1 MKNNILSME
10 AAVSREP
17 TLLEVIRDS
26 LIVYKGTVGTP
37 MAITD
42 IGKIARIEP
51 ITVIDKDLIGISEL
65 NDILHGILNLY
76 TAFYLQAVSIL
87 SADLQD
93 VRILKILDKT
103 NPDRDLKTVL
113 TSGYTSFESYTNHP
127 PVTLSLESC
136 KYKLPTYT
144 AKNSIYSKEDIDDWP
159 GKLVNQQLEYDNPG
173 KDSITLQKVDY
184 LDKLPTAVGKVIEVK
199 FSFNSKSSNKEEK
212 SSSSNTMVIP
222 VVVRL
227 DTMLMPS
234 DVLKPILTAN
244 EDEIRFSSR
253 FADAIR
259 GRISFIKDFILCS
272 DLIKAQKKTMMK
284 DPTGIY
290 TQILKRINASRA
302 YSALTGN
309 ISMAAISSI
318 FVISASTEKA
328 IKEKIGGDLTN
339 KLTRKIV
346 FDNISAMCIA
356 VVDEEWEMVSIYIRD
371 MDSYSQNSFKDF
383 KVISDKASANQ
394 ITDLLKAFSIGQAPT
409 F

>member
-1 MKNNILSME
+1 MKAKILSME
-10 AAVSREP
+10 AAVSRDP
-17 TLLEVIRDS
+17 TLLEVVRDS
-26 LIVYKGTVGTP
+26 IITYKGTVGTP

-65 NDILHGILNLY
+65 NYILHGVLNLY
-76 TAFYLQAVSIL
+76 TAFYLQAISIL

-113 TSGYTSFESYTNHP
+113 TSGYTSYESYTNHP
-127 PVTLSLESC
+127 PTTLSLDFC
-136 KYKLPTYT
+136 KYKLPTFT
-144 AKNSIYSKEDIDDWP
+144 VDGKVYSKEDIDDWP
-159 GKLVNQQLEYDNPG
+159 GKLVNQQLEYDRPS
-173 KDSITLQKVDY
+173 KDNITLQKVDY
-184 LDKLPTAVGKVIEVK
+184 LDKLPTAVGKIIEVK
-199 FSFNSKSSNKEEK
+199 FSYNNKSGNKEK
-212 SSSSNTMVIP
+212 DSSSNTTVIP
-222 VVVRL
+222 VLVRL

-234 DVLKPILTAN
+234 DVLRSILTAN
-244 EDEIRFSSR
+244 EDEIRFSAR

-290 TQILKRINASRA
+290 TQILKRINSSRA
-302 YSALTGN
+302 YSAITGN

-318 FVISASTEKA
+318 FVISAKTEKA

-346 FDNISAMCIA
+346 FDNVSAMCIV
-356 VVDEEWEMVSIYIRD
+356 VVDDEWEMVSIYIRD

-383 KVISDKASANQ
+383 KVISDKLNSSQ
-394 ITDLLKAFSIGQAPT
+394 ITDLLKAFSIGQAPS

>member
-1 MKNNILSME
+1 MKKNILSME

-17 TLLEVIRDS
+17 TLLETVRDS

-51 ITVIDKDLIGISEL
+51 ITVIDKDLIGIPEL
-65 NDILHGILNLY
+65 QHILHGVLNLY

-113 TSGYTSFESYTNHP
+113 TSGYTSYESYTDHP

-136 KYKLPTYT
+136 KYKLPTHT
-144 AKNSIYSKEDIDDWP
+144 GNNKVYSKEDVEDWP
-159 GKLVNQQLEYDNPG
+159 GKLVNQQLEYDKPS
-173 KDSITLQKVDY
+173 KDNVTLQKVEY

-199 FSFNSKSSNKEEK
+199 FSYNNATGGKKEG
-212 SSSSNTMVIP
+212 SSSNTTVIP

-227 DTMLMPS
+227 DTMLMTP

-244 EDEIRFSSR
+244 EDEIKFSSR
-253 FADAIR
+253 FADALR

-284 DPTGIY
+284 DPSGIY
-290 TQILKRINASRA
+290 TQILKRINSSRA

-318 FVISASTEKA
+318 FVISAKTEKA

-346 FDNISAMCIA
+346 FDNISAMCIV
-356 VVDEEWEMVSIYIRD
+356 VVDDEWEMVSIYIRD
-371 MDSYSQNSFKDF
+371 MDSYSQNSFNDF
-383 KVISDKASANQ
+383 KVISDKASASQ
-394 ITDLLKAFSIGQAPT
+394 ITDMLKAFSIGQAPS